1 MIGSPVRLS
10 ESPVA
15 PRRAPLYGEHTEE
28 VLTTLA
34 GYSTDEVRRMREKGA
49 I

>member
-1 MIGSPVRLS
+1 MIGSPLRLS
-10 ESPVA
+10 ESPAA

-28 VLTTLA
+28 VLTGLA
-34 GYSTDEVRRMREKGA
+34 GYSADEVRQLKEKGA

>member
-1 MIGSPVRLS
+1 
-10 ESPVA
+10 VA

-28 VLTTLA
+28 VLTSLA
-34 GYSTDEVRRMREKGA
+34 GYSADEVRQLKEKGA